1 MADDTLDSSVRQPL
15 TIETTTCRPSCK
27 RPINGT
33 AIKFTFFSITFQI
46 VLIVLFMSLVDYGD
60 HSRPTLSAKDG
71 TDGSNESQAT
81 EIKESKES
89 NNDITLYYSMFQDVH
104 VMIYIGF
111 GFLMTFLKKYGYGA
125 VGYNFFIAAL
135 VTQWGTIVSGSFNQ
149 LYAEGHS
156 HIELSIQ
163 TLITSEFAA
172 ATVLIT
178 YGAVL
183 GKVSRLQLLVIGI
196 LEVVFYGINELIAV
210 EFLKYADAGGSIII
224 HTFGAYFGLALS
236 RVLHTKKALDSPKEG
251 SNYQSDLFAMIGT
264 VFLWMYWPSFNAAL
278 VAPDYVA
285 QHRSVINTY
294 FSLSAA
300 CVTTFAL
307 SPVFQRNGG
316 KWRLS
321 MVHVQNATLAGGV
334 AIGTASN
341 MSVSPWGAL
350 LIGCCA
356 GALSTVGYA
365 YLTPFLTKYT
375 KTHDTC
381 GVHNLHGMPGILGG
395 IAGAIAAAHATADIY
410 GTEGLKNLW
419 PALAVSGGEGR
430 TAKAQAGYQIAG
442 LAVALGIS
450 IIGGIITGFIVRWK
464 IFDPPTGE
472 QMYDDEDFWEVPEE
486 DVEPQN
492 SIQTN
497 ATNMKDDRV

>member
-1 MADDTLDSSVRQPL
+1 MSM
-15 TIETTTCRPSCK
+15 K
-27 RPINGT
+27 
-33 AIKFTFFSITFQI
+33 FSIACGLFQLLL
-46 VLIVLFMSLVDYGD
+46 VVLFSVVTKYGD
-60 HSRPTLSAKDG
+60 HASPPHKRKGAPDTSPNASETLS
-71 TDGSNESQAT
+71 T
-81 EIKESKES
+81 
-89 NNDITLYYSMFQDVH
+89 NDVSVYYSMFQDVH
-104 VMIYIGF
+104 VMIYVGF

-135 VTQWGTIVSGSFNQ
+135 VTQWGTIVTGSLNQ
-149 LYAEGHS
+149 IYAEGHE

-163 TLITSEFAA
+163 TLVTSEFAA

-196 LEVVFYGINELIAV
+196 LEVVFYAINELIAV

-236 RVLHTKKALDSPKEG
+236 RVLYTKKALDNPKEE

-264 VFLWMYWPSFNAAL
+264 IFLWMYWPSFNAAL

-294 FSLSAA
+294 FSLAAA

-307 SPVFQRNGG
+307 SPLFQRDGT
-316 KWRLS
+316 KWKLS
-321 MVHVQNATLAGGV
+321 MVHIQNATLAGGV
-334 AIGTASN
+334 AVGTASN
-341 MSVSPWGAL
+341 MAISPWGAL
-350 LIGCCA
+350 LIGCSA

-381 GVHNLHGMPGILGG
+381 GVNNLHGMPGILGG
-395 IAGAIAAAHATADIY
+395 IAGAIAAAHADADKY
-410 GTEGLKNLW
+410 GYDGMYSLWSARAPGKNSTEYLRLTNLGVTFD
-419 PALAVSGGEGR
+419 AGEGR
-430 TAKAQAGYQIAG
+430 SAKAQAGYQIAG
-442 LAVALGIS
+442 LAVALAIAVL
-450 IIGGIITGFIVRWK
+450 GGVVTGFIVRWK
-464 IFDPPTGE
+464 IFDPPSRE
-472 QMYDDEDFWEVPEE
+472 QMYDDNDYWEVPVDEPNDDLQVVQVNGEE
-486 DVEPQN
+486 IEN
-492 SIQTN
+492 
-497 ATNMKDDRV
+497 KL